1 MPEPVDSGEQIYV
14 WHHELHERWGKER
27 LYFWRLAFFPTYDRE
42 QIASAIEAVMRAND
56 VRSFALYETLGLY
69 DLVLRIWLPVSK
81 NFQDF
86 ERDLH
91 TELQG
96 EQLEV
101 MDVFTVGSV
110 VRHWPWLKTG
120 DAVEMI
126 RPEEALEGGPPSD
139 EDIRRGNEAARGR
152 DEITADDYVNN
163 RKLLAACRPHDGIKF
178 IIVVT
183 ATAQLT
189 TLRARDKLREA
200 LEKILIDAGDRVSGS
215 LYEGSGFGQFL
226 ILGGVPINGFD
237 RIATDLIDPIIA
249 ADLGAHYGARPYT
262 YVCAGTK
269 NPIDFKDAL
278 PVDATESRLSPSVRE
293 LLEGDE
299 GQTLE
304 VKSSAFVNVHRWL
317 QGAVREPD
325 DTVFASGVVRAV
337 VGMLNAEGG
346 EVVIGALE
354 TERFRD
360 FDLEQFPVVGDYS
373 CIGVDI
379 EFGIV
384 ASNWDKYSLRLGS
397 KLNAAIEPPP
407 TGLITIE
414 RDEVEGKS
422 LAILRVRATSGT
434 WYYVKDDPR
443 LFVREGNATKV
454 ASGPE
459 ADAYREA
466 KRQFRG

>member
-1 MPEPVDSGEQIYV
+1 MNSPDRDEQLYI

-27 LYFWRLAFFPTYDRE
+27 LYFWRLAFFPTYDR
-42 QIASAIEAVMRAND
+42 QRIATAIEAVMKEND

-86 ERDLH
+86 ERDLDSR
-91 TELQG
+91 LRP

-101 MDVFTVGSV
+101 MDVFTVGAV
-110 VRHWPWLKTG
+110 VRHWPWLEHPQ
-120 DAVEMI
+120 DSEMI
-126 RPEEALEGGPPSD
+126 RPDKAIEGGPPTDD
-139 EDIRRGNEAARGR
+139 ELRRGNEAARGR
-152 DEITADDYVNN
+152 DDTTAKDYVHN
-163 RKLLAACRPHDGIKF
+163 RKLLAPCGVHDGIKF

-189 TLRARDKLREA
+189 TLRARTKLREA
-200 LEKILIDAGDRVSGS
+200 LQKILIDAGDRVTGS

-226 ILGGVPINGFD
+226 ILGGVPIDGFD
-237 RIATDLIDPIIA
+237 RIARDLIDPIIA

-262 YVCAGTK
+262 YVCAGVR
-269 NPIDFKDAL
+269 NPLEFRDEL
-278 PVDATESRLSPSVRE
+278 PVEATESRQSPSARE
-293 LLEGDE
+293 LLERDE

-304 VKSSAFVNVHRWL
+304 VKASAFVNIHRWL
-317 QGAVREPD
+317 QGAREAD
-325 DTVFASGVVRAV
+325 DALFKSGVIRAV

-354 TERFRD
+354 KDRFP
-360 FDLEQFPVVGDYS
+360 DLDLDEFPVVGAYS

-384 ASNWDKYSLRLGS
+384 APNWDKYALHLGN
-397 KLNAAIEPPP
+397 KMNAAVEPPP
-407 TGLITIE
+407 TGLVTIE
-414 RDEVEGKS
+414 RDEVDGKS
-422 LAILRVRATSGT
+422 LAILKVRATSGT
-434 WYYVKDDPR
+434 WYYVKDDPK
-443 LFVREGNATKV
+443 LYVREGNATKV
-454 ASGPE
+454 AFGPE

-466 KRQFRG
+466 KRKSRY

>member
-1 MPEPVDSGEQIYV
+1 MDGPVDNGEQLYV
-14 WHHELHERWGKER
+14 WHHEVHERWGKER
-27 LYFWRLAFFPTYDRE
+27 LYFWRLAFFPTYDRKR
-42 QIASAIEAVMRAND
+42 IGDAIEAVMKEND

-86 ERDLH
+86 ERDLNAQ
-91 TELQG
+91 LQP
-96 EQLEV
+96 EQLQV
-101 MDVFTVGSV
+101 MDVFTVGDV
-110 VRHWPWLKTG
+110 VRHWPWLKNPG
-120 DAVEMI
+120 ASEMI
-126 RPEEALEGGPPSD
+126 RPHEALEGGPPSN
-139 EDIRRGNEAARGR
+139 EELRRGNEAARGL
-152 DEITADDYVNN
+152 DEITADDYVHN
-163 RKLLAACRPHDGIKF
+163 RKLLAPCRPHEGIKF

-183 ATAQLT
+183 APAQLT

-200 LEKILIDAGDRVSGS
+200 LEKVLIDAGDRVSGS

-226 ILGGVPINGFD
+226 ILGGVPIDRFD
-237 RIATDLIDPIIA
+237 RIATDLIDPIIG

-262 YVCAGTK
+262 YVCAGIE
-269 NPIDFKDAL
+269 NPIEFRDEL
-278 PVDATESRLSPSVRE
+278 PVDSTEGRQSPSVRE

-299 GQTLE
+299 DQTLE
-304 VKSSAFVNVHRWL
+304 VKASAFVNIHRWF
-317 QGAVREPD
+317 QRAAREPD
-325 DTVFASGVVRAV
+325 DDVFTSGVVRAV

-354 TERFRD
+354 TDRFRD
-360 FDLEQFPVVGDYS
+360 FDLDQFPAVGDYS

-384 ASNWDKYSLRLGS
+384 ASNWDKYALRLGS

-407 TGLITIE
+407 TGLVTIE
-414 RDEVEGKS
+414 RDEIEGRS

-434 WYYVKDDPR
+434 WYYVKDDPK
-443 LFVREGNATKV
+443 LYVREGNATKV

-459 ADAYREA
+459 ADAYRDA
-466 KRQFRG
+466 KRQSRG